1 MLVVQKEKLKAER
14 RLGERRRWKKV
25 CSESILC
32 DLTQQDMSM
41 DPERENATCLPVE
54 ILLLW
59 TSQRKRSKAIL
70 RGPWEG
76 KELRDLIFN
85 LQLCTQCDVATHTPL
100 KLSCPVK
107 ATIQDNLEW
116 EVF

>member
-1 MLVVQKEKLKAER
+1 
-14 RLGERRRWKKV
+14 
-25 CSESILC
+25 
-32 DLTQQDMSM
+32 MSM

-59 TSQRKRSKAIL
+59 TSQKKRSKAIL

-100 KLSCPVK
+100 KLSYPVK